1 MDTKISQNKRERLKR
16 LAYTR
21 TSEVLKKIKILS
33 NCANR
38 SAYDYSEEEISKIFS
53 AIDKAVKDSKSKFY
67 FPNNKIK
74 FKIRKTKT
82 IQIQRRSCL
91 G

>member
-1 MDTKISQNKRERLKR
+1 MLSLVYMDTKISKNKRERFKR
-16 LAYTR
+16 LASSRTR
-21 TSEVLKKIKILS
+21 EVLKKIKVLS

-67 FPNNKIK
+67 FPNKGTN
-74 FKIRKTKT
+74 FK
-82 IQIQRRSCL
+82 L
-91 G
+91 

>member
-1 MDTKISQNKRERLKR
+1 MDIKISQNKRERFKR
-16 LAYTR
+16 LASTR

-38 SAYDYSEEEISKIFS
+38 SAYNYSEEEISKIFS

-67 FPNNKIK
+67 FPNNKIN
-74 FKIRKTKT
+74 FK
-82 IQIQRRSCL
+82 L
-91 G
+91 

>member
-1 MDTKISQNKRERLKR
+1 MSIINAKISQNRRERFKR
-16 LAYTR
+16 LASTR

-38 SAYDYSEEEISKIFS
+38 SAYDYNEDEIAKIFY

-67 FPNNKIK
+67 FPNNKIN
-74 FKIRKTKT
+74 FK
-82 IQIQRRSCL
+82 L
-91 G
+91 